1 MQYEVGKRYPMTESD
16 GNAILC
22 QMGMGAM
29 LAQGKPDVTRGRR
42 YLGSEP
48 DKWAF
53 WMTSGQRV
61 EISISLTGNINS
73 DHFIASVT
81 PKPDP
86 QRPSPM
92 NAV

>member
-1 MQYEVGKRYPMTESD
+1 MQYEIGERYPMTVND
-16 GNAILC
+16 GNAILR

-29 LAQGKPDVTRGRR
+29 MAQGKPDATRGRR

-61 EISISLTGNINS
+61 EVSISLTGNMYS

-86 QRPSPM
+86 QLPAPLE
-92 NAV
+92 